1 MARAARPISELH
13 QSNFSLSKHSPPD
26 SNASIK
32 NQPRKKWGETIFFSA
47 LSIGLLLF
55 HERLGQDT
63 NQRVHSNSCDFFK
76 KGVNAHESKEFLFN
90 SKEMENFHSLVFL
103 PPRHAQCLLLTVYKE
118 AMQSVNI
125 IFISGSSSN
134 TNRSKTE
141 AMCKYHFI
149 SGPTN
154 THHTWDTVFSPNT
167 SFWNSN
173 QIQQRCLELES
184 FFWMKTEM
192 RNVPTFVSG
201 GNVPKLIN
209 FLYLVEMSRN

>member
-1 MARAARPISELH
+1 MRR
-13 QSNFSLSKHSPPD
+13 N
-26 SNASIK
+26 N
-32 NQPRKKWGETIFFSA
+32 FFSA

-55 HERLGQDT
+55 HESLGQDT
-63 NQRVHSNSCDFFK
+63 NQSVHSNSCDFFK

-103 PPRHAQCLLLTVYKE
+103 PPRLAHCLLLTVYKE
-118 AMQSVNI
+118 AMQRVNI

-173 QIQQRCLELES
+173 QIQQWS
-184 FFWMKTEM
+184 FGIRKFFLDEN
-192 RNVPTFVSG
+192 RNEKCPDFCIWWKCPKIDQFFVSG
-201 GNVPKLIN
+201 GNVPKLII
-209 FLYLVEMSRN
+209 FLYLVEISRN

>member
-1 MARAARPISELH
+1 MRR
-13 QSNFSLSKHSPPD
+13 N
-26 SNASIK
+26 
-32 NQPRKKWGETIFFSA
+32 IFFCFQYWIVVVSREVVSGYKSKGSFE
-47 LSIGLLLF
+47 LMWFLQ
-55 HERLGQDT
+55 E
-63 NQRVHSNSCDFFK
+63 
-76 KGVNAHESKEFLFN
+76 KGVNAHELKELLLN

-118 AMQSVNI
+118 AMQRVNI

-141 AMCKYHFI
+141 AKCKYHFI

-173 QIQQRCLELES
+173 QIQQWS
-184 FFWMKTEM
+184 FGIRKFFLDEN
-192 RNVPTFVSG
+192 RNEKCPDFCIWWKCPKIDQFFVSG
-201 GNVPKLIN
+201 GNVPKLII
-209 FLYLVEMSRN
+209 FLYLVEISRN

>member
-1 MARAARPISELH
+1 MRRN
-13 QSNFSLSKHSPPD
+13 NFFFCFKYWIVVVSREVGSGYKSKGHS
-26 SNASIK
+26 S
-32 NQPRKKWGETIFFSA
+32 
-47 LSIGLLLF
+47 
-55 HERLGQDT
+55 
-63 NQRVHSNSCDFFK
+63 SCDFFK
-76 KGVNAHESKEFLFN
+76 KGVKAHELKELLFN
-90 SKEMENFHSLVFL
+90 FKEMENSLVFL
-103 PPRHAQCLLLTVYKE
+103 PPRLAQCLLLTVYKE
-118 AMQSVNI
+118 AMQRVNI

-201 GNVPKLIN
+201 GNVPKLII
-209 FLYLVEMSRN
+209 FLYLVEISRN

>member
-1 MARAARPISELH
+1 MLTAH
-13 QSNFSLSKHSPPD
+13 CV
-26 SNASIK
+26 
-32 NQPRKKWGETIFFSA
+32 
-47 LSIGLLLF
+47 
-55 HERLGQDT
+55 
-63 NQRVHSNSCDFFK
+63 QR
-76 KGVNAHESKEFLFN
+76 
-90 SKEMENFHSLVFL
+90 
-103 PPRHAQCLLLTVYKE
+103 
-118 AMQSVNI
+118 SVNI

-184 FFWMKTEM
+184 FFGWKQKWEM
-192 RNVPTFVSG
+192 SRLLYLVEMSQNWSIFCIWWKCPEINHIFVSG
-201 GNVPKLIN
+201 GNIPKLIIFFVSGRN
-209 FLYLVEMSRN
+209 VQNDFFVSCWNVAKLIIFLYLVEMFQNDFLYLVEMSGALSVGRS

>member
-1 MARAARPISELH
+1 MRR
-13 QSNFSLSKHSPPD
+13 N
-26 SNASIK
+26 
-32 NQPRKKWGETIFFSA
+32 IFFSA
-47 LSIGLLLF
+47 FSIGLLLF

-63 NQRVHSNSCDFFK
+63 NQRVHSNSCDFLK

-103 PPRHAQCLLLTVYKE
+103 PPRLAQCLLLTVVYKG
-118 AMQSVNI
+118 AMQRVNI

-173 QIQQRCLELES
+173 QIQQWS
-184 FFWMKTEM
+184 FGIRKFFLDEN
-192 RNVPTFVSG
+192 RNEKCPDFCIWWKCPKIDQFFVSG
-201 GNVPKLIN
+201 GNVPKLII
-209 FLYLVEMSRN
+209 FLYLVEISRN